1 MKKLT
6 AAIWIVIVLAIVIWA
21 MSSLST
27 AMVRVMGF
35 VDSFGGEAIWAPEAT
50 SQTEFELTDQDYDVL
65 DIPADAP
72 ETTRVPA
79 LEGFMAEDEADM
91 NPSS

>member
-1 MKKLT
+1 MKKLST
-6 AAIWIVIVLAIVIWA
+6 AIAVAIVLAVVIWA

-35 VDSFGGEAIWAPEAT
+35 VDSFVGEETWQGESAPQEA
-50 SQTEFELTDQDYDVL
+50 FELTDQDYDVL

-79 LEGFMAEDEADM
+79 AEGFETEDEADM